1 MTSIFST
8 IMYTAFHRQE
18 RSRRFRQDLV
28 LSTSH
33 IWYIRLSE
41 IRWNLFGDNVN
52 LRLTLYG
59 ENGESCH
66 GHIIN
71 EIVVKGAVN
80 VPLHIPLLTHWFRTV
95 RVEIKGTMS
104 AGSSIYNVVII

>member
-1 MTSIFST
+1 MICLG
-8 IMYTAFHRQE
+8 QE
-18 RSRRFRQDLV
+18 SSADV
-28 LSTSH
+28 NVHYLSYP
-33 IWYIRLSE
+33 IIVGRRLSE

-52 LRLTLYG
+52 LQLTLYG

-95 RVEIKGTMS
+95 RVEIEGTMS